1 MGKKF
6 GRNKAGHITSN
17 ETVTMI
23 VSILA
28 VTLFIGTAIQSVI
41 AAPAAP
47 LSSGGAEVEEVEEE
61 CIPCKA
67 EELEQWDPKC
77 KTCVGAVFHSVKYM
91 KDHVKATMK
100 DKDVYFLW
108 TVDVSIVIFEGLI
121 LGLED
126 SGFKIVINYE
136 DLFQY
141 INNSVNKLVNPT
153 NYLFPVTKCLA
164 ILIAIPIG
172 ITVYLLTLCN
182 GD

>member
-6 GRNKAGHITSN
+6 GMNKAGHIPSK

-28 VTLFIGTAIQSVI
+28 VTLFIGTTMQPII
-41 AAPAAP
+41 AAPAVP
-47 LSSGGAEVEEVEEE
+47 LSIGVAEVEEE

-67 EELEQWDPKC
+67 EELAQRDSKC

-100 DKDVYFLW
+100 DKGVYFLW

-126 SGFKIVINYE
+126 SGFKIVIDYE

-164 ILIAIPIG
+164 TLIAIPIG